1 MRAERASPTIA
12 CAARSRPDRG
22 PTRRRSRAGEGAMMR
37 SQGIGV
43 GVTLVGVSL
52 AWCCQAQDHQ
62 RSDDR
67 LALHASVA
75 SEVVATLG
83 STAVPQCDDPR
94 ETVVR
99 IWVEFDGSDPDRL
112 LVLRRRGEVC
122 SGAVYLHWR
131 TGTPEAAVVEDDV
144 SRGFRIQSSQLGRG
158 VAVAE
163 LRSEQDWSLLWKEL
177 ISEHVLELPCA
188 CALPNERT
196 WFDHPPLLYVD
207 VLGERTRSYRY
218 VNPRVQEWAEARN
231 ADAILTR
238 VLLLFSKSRR

>member
-1 MRAERASPTIA
+1 MT
-12 CAARSRPDRG
+12 
-22 PTRRRSRAGEGAMMR
+22 R
-37 SQGIGV
+37 SQAVGV
-43 GVTLVGVSL
+43 GFTLLGVSL
-52 AWCCQAQDHQ
+52 AWSCQAQDHQ
-62 RSDDR
+62 RADDR

-83 STAVPQCDDPR
+83 SAAVPQCDNPK
-94 ETVVR
+94 ETLVR

-131 TGTPEAAVVEDDV
+131 TGTPEAAVVEDHV
-144 SRGFRIQSSQLGRG
+144 SRGFRIRSTQLGRR

-177 ISEHVLELPCA
+177 NSERVLDLPCA
-188 CALPNERT
+188 CDLPNERT
-196 WFDHPPLLYVD
+196 WFDHPTVLYVD
-207 VLGERTRSYRY
+207 VLGDKTRSYRY
-218 VNPRVQEWAEARN
+218 VNPRVQEWKEARN
-231 ADAILTR
+231 ADAILAR